1 MSQYFVSVL
10 IPTLLERK
18 EIFNELLT
26 KISKQIEENN
36 LQDKVEI
43 LSICDNRNIKL
54 SEKRNRMQQMA
65 QGKYFFHLD
74 DDDTIDDDYF
84 KTTCKVIENIKGDLP
99 DVITYDQFCK
109 VNGDEFIVSGSFGC
123 GCMGLVPTGI
133 NKNKVKTFT
142 RLPWQYHL
150 WNREKYAKI
159 WRTDSDTNAREDQNW
174 LKKIYLDYPETQLHI
189 DKILHYYFFGTD
201 GVASTCQ

>member
-1 MSQYFVSVL
+1 MSQYLVSVL

-84 KTTCKVIENIKGDLP
+84 KTTCEVIEKIKGDLP

-109 VNGDEFIVSGSFGC
+109 VNGDEFIVSASFGC

-133 NKNKVKTFT
+133 NQNKIKTFT
-142 RLPWQYHL
+142 RLPWQFHL
-150 WNREKYAKI
+150 WNRERYAKDMEN
-159 WRTDSDTNAREDQNW
+159 R
-174 LKKIYLDYPETQLHI
+174 L
-189 DKILHYYFFGTD
+189 
-201 GVASTCQ
+201 